1 MTPNA
6 DKIQF
11 ALGCDVSCR
20 TVTIFDS
27 RSHQTSTVENT
38 PAALRKALEPYAGCR
53 DVLAVCE
60 ASGGYE
66 DMLLSVLA
74 ALAIPT
80 HRADAAKVK
89 AFIRSFG
96 TRAKT
101 DPIDARF
108 LAHYALDRGTR
119 LCRWQLPEKTQS
131 MVKLL
136 VARRADLVA
145 MRVQETNRLAAP
157 RNRPIATQIKSHVRD
172 LDRRIVET
180 ERQID
185 LLIAK
190 SPQMAQRRTILQS
203 VPGIGPVVSAMLIAT
218 MPELGHI
225 DRRKAAGLSGCAP
238 HPRDS
243 GAMQRHRVTSG
254 GRRQI
259 RPVLFTAAL
268 TAIRGTSPLAD
279 GYRRLVAAGKPK
291 RLAINAIMRRIVVI
305 ANARLKEYETQLT

>member
-1 MTPNA
+1 MIPNA

-27 RSHQTSTVENT
+27 RSKKTVTVENT
-38 PAALRKALEPYAGCR
+38 FAALRHALKPFAGCGTL
-53 DVLAVCE
+53 LAVCE

-66 DMLLSVLA
+66 DVLLSVLDT
-74 ALAIPT
+74 LAIPA

-96 TRAKT
+96 TKAKT

-108 LAHYALDRGTR
+108 LANYALDRGAS
-119 LCRWQLPEKTQS
+119 LSRWQPPEKTQG

-157 RNRPIATQIKSHVRD
+157 RNRPIATQIRSHINE
-172 LDRRIVET
+172 LNRRIVGIEK
-180 ERQID
+180 QID

-190 SPQMAQRRTILQS
+190 SRQMTQRRIILQS
-203 VPGIGPVVSAMLIAT
+203 IPGIGPVVSATLIAT

-225 DRRKAAGLSGCAP
+225 DRRKAASLSGCAP

-243 GAMQRHRVTSG
+243 GMMQRHRFSSG

-268 TAIRGTSPLAD
+268 TAIRGKGILAD
-279 GYRRLVAAGKPK
+279 SYRRLIEAGKPK
-291 RLAINAIMRRIVVI
+291 RLAINAIMRRIIVI
-305 ANARLKEYETQLT
+305 ANARLKEYEAQLT